1 MRYILGRLKR
11 RLIKRSVSTILCE
24 LYNSRIWEQLSDA
37 EANLLYDLHDRNCT
51 D

>member
-1 MRYILGRLKR
+1 MRNILGRLKR
-11 RLIKRSVSTILCE
+11 RFIKRSVSTILCE

-37 EANLLYDLHDRNCT
+37 ESDLLFDLHDRNCT